1 VKYKLK
7 FVNFLKKNSSLTKT
21 SGLPFFFRICVL
33 DVDEV
38 YCVTF
43 VVWVFSATTSFSGA
57 PNEMAAHQMAKKHT
71 GQCVVLILGPVPP
84 FVCVTI
90 CVRAYYVIPGDVD
103 VVCINGKTVEL
114 CCGGNGFEFYLP

>member
-1 VKYKLK
+1 M
-7 FVNFLKKNSSLTKT
+7 
-21 SGLPFFFRICVL
+21 
-33 DVDEV
+33 DEV

-43 VVWVFSATTSFSGA
+43 VVWVLSATTSFSCA

-90 CVRAYYVIPGDVD
+90 YVRAYYVIPGAVN

-114 CCGGNGFEFYLP
+114 CYGGNGFEF